1 MMGGR
6 LRIWALIALLGLAGC
21 TGSVAP
27 PAATLTSTPRPDP
40 TALPTPDGWTLAS
53 APLTLE
59 TVPQLRELGR
69 LTAPEPPSTVFAYA
83 LSLDNALLAGLNNE
97 FVLVWDLFTGDQLF
111 VAERRGANAILFGP
125 DRQQIFTLSDSGELR
140 VYDAL
145 RGSVVETLGAF
156 DQYNGV
162 WAYDPLGGWLA
173 LGSDDGAVQVWDMLE
188 RIPLT
193 VLESIDVPVTA
204 LAFSPDGAALATSDR
219 NGTLRFW
226 DFQNGQQGVSADLL
240 TTVSKIVYAPS
251 GSVLAINSGDG
262 VLVMDPATGNV
273 VASLAEEPTDGL
285 FEFLGQAD
293 LLVLGGESTDLSLW
307 DPFTGALAAIL
318 PGTKGDR
325 VSAAGSP
332 QGEML
337 LASSRAST
345 SLWNIS
351 RISAGTVLR
360 GSIGLPSA
368 DVLRVVWT
376 ADGLQILIF
385 EALGPVRVFGIP

>member
-1 MMGGR
+1 MYKR
-6 LRIWALIALLGLAGC
+6 
-21 TGSVAP
+21 
-27 PAATLTSTPRPDP
+27 
-40 TALPTPDGWTLAS
+40 
-53 APLTLE
+53 
-59 TVPQLRELGR
+59 Q
-69 LTAPEPPSTVFAYA
+69 
-83 LSLDNALLAGLNNE
+83 
-97 FVLVWDLFTGDQLF
+97 
-111 VAERRGANAILFGP
+111 AILFGP

-293 LLVLGGESTDLSLW
+293 LLVLGGESTD
-307 DPFTGALAAIL
+307 
-318 PGTKGDR
+318 R
-325 VSAAGSP
+325 CV
-332 QGEML
+332 
-337 LASSRAST
+337 
-345 SLWNIS
+345 
-351 RISAGTVLR
+351 
-360 GSIGLPSA
+360 
-368 DVLRVVWT
+368 
-376 ADGLQILIF
+376 
-385 EALGPVRVFGIP
+385 